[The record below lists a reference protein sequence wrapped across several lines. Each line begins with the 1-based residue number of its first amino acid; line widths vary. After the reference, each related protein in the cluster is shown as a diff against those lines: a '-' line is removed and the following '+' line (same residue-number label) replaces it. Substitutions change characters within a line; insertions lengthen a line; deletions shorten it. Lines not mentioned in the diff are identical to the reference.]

1 MLTDSTEYAKKK
13 KTATKRRLS
22 GFERKAY
29 ALIVYLP
36 NYTRKY
42 ENGIQKMEEKSWYL

>member
-13 KTATKRRLS
+13 TRLS

-42 ENGIQKMEEKSWYL
+42 ENGIQKMEEKS

>member
-13 KTATKRRLS
+13 KKKTRLS

-42 ENGIQKMEEKSWYL
+42 ENGIQKMEEKGWYL

>member
-13 KTATKRRLS
+13 TTKTRLS